1 MGADRNFSTLNVLL
15 KIMFTLVS
23 GALRIAIQAIMIL
36 PRVVS
41 RALTIL
47 MKAGVIYKLL
57 IDPLLRSIGAFFAGL
72 WRGAMVHRAS
82 SKVRKEQP
90 RDMRT

>member
-1 MGADRNFSTLNVLL
+1 MAADRNLSIVNVML

-23 GALRIAIQAIMIL
+23 GALRITVQAIMIL

-47 MKAGVIYKLL
+47 MKVGVIYRLL
-57 IDPLLRSIGAFFAGL
+57 IHPVICAVGSFFAGI
-72 WRGAMVHRAS
+72 WQAAMQHRAS
-82 SKVRKEQP
+82 SKKRKGREQ
-90 RDMRT
+90 DMPT